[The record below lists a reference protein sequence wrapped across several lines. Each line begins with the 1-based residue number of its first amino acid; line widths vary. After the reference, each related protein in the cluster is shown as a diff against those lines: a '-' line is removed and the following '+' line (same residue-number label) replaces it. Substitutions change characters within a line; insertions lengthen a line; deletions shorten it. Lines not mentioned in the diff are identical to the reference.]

1 MGGCRC
7 LLALC
12 IALLASPLTECSAT
26 ATKSGNGAADDGA
39 GASREERN
47 GSGSGGGLD
56 DFNLFK
62 SNRFQSLVRTA
73 VAAAEANQALLVAS
87 SGTRTIRCRSSE
99 FHCENTNHCIP
110 MSKYCDRKIDCPD
123 KSDEPA
129 SCTGESYK
137 YNSWLIITDAVKRLS
152 LSAECFN

>member
-12 IALLASPLTECSAT
+12 IALLGSPLILCST
-26 ATKSGNGAADDGA
+26 AT
-39 GASREERN
+39 
-47 GSGSGGGLD
+47 SGSGGAAAGGED
-56 DFNLFK
+56 HAEYSLFK

-73 VAAAEANQALLVAS
+73 VAAAEANQALLVAGS
-87 SGTRTIRCRSSE
+87 RSGTGPTRCRTSE

-110 MSKYCDRKIDCPD
+110 LSKYCDMKIDCPD

-129 SCTGESYK
+129 SCTGE
-137 YNSWLIITDAVKRLS
+137 
-152 LSAECFN
+152 